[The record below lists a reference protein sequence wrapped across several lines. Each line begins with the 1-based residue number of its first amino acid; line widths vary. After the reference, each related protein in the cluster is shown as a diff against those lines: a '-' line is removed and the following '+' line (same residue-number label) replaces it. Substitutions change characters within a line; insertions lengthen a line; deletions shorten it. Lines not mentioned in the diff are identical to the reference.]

1 MKLWKNIDIA
11 ILDSLPNTAVGYE
24 QRITIPEFT
33 FLGKHDQPDFG
44 SIKLWFYGQYKTIEL
59 KSLKNYLFQYRDTVI
74 SYERCV
80 DVLYKHLMQTYQP
93 VRLRVQID
101 FRPRGGI
108 SSCMTADSDW
118 GHLGGTD
125 KLWQDHKD

>member
-1 MKLWKNIDIA
+1 MKLWKNIDVA

-33 FLGKHDQPDFG
+33 FLGKHNQPDFG
-44 SIKLWFYGQYKTIEL
+44 SIKLWFYGQDKTIEL

-74 SYERCV
+74 SYERCI
-80 DVLYKHLMQTYQP
+80 DVLYKHLMETYQP

>member
-1 MKLWKNIDIA
+1 MKLWKNIDIS
-11 ILDSLPNTAVGYE
+11 ILDSLPNPAVGYE

-33 FLGKHDQPDFG
+33 FLGKHNQPDFG
-44 SIKLWFYGQYKTIEL
+44 SIKLWFYGQDKTIEL

-74 SYERCV
+74 SYERCI

>member
-1 MKLWKNIDIA
+1 MKLWKNIDIG

-44 SIKLWFYGQYKTIEL
+44 SNKLWFYGQDKTIEL

-74 SYERCV
+74 SYERCI

-125 KLWQDHKD
+125 KLWQDHKE

>member
-33 FLGKHDQPDFG
+33 FLGKHNQPDFG
-44 SIKLWFYGQYKTIEL
+44 SIKLWFYGQDKTIEL

-74 SYERCV
+74 SYERCI
-80 DVLYKHLMQTYQP
+80 DVLYKHLMETYQP
-93 VRLRVQID
+93 VRLRVKID

-125 KLWQDHKD
+125 KLWQSHKE

>member
-33 FLGKHDQPDFG
+33 FLGKHNQPDFG
-44 SIKLWFYGQYKTIEL
+44 SIKLWFYGQDKTIEL

-74 SYERCV
+74 SYERCI

>member
-44 SIKLWFYGQYKTIEL
+44 SIKLWFYGQDKTIEL

>member
-33 FLGKHDQPDFG
+33 FLGKHNQPDFG
-44 SIKLWFYGQYKTIEL
+44 SIKLWFYGQDKTIEL

>member
-33 FLGKHDQPDFG
+33 FLGKHNQPDFG
-44 SIKLWFYGQYKTIEL
+44 SIKLWFYGQDKTIEL
-59 KSLKNYLFQYRDTVI
+59 KRLKNYLFQYRDTVI
-74 SYERCV
+74 SYERCI
-80 DVLYKHLMQTYQP
+80 DVLYKHLMETYQP

-125 KLWQDHKD
+125 KLWQDHKE

>member
-1 MKLWKNIDIA
+1 MSDENKNSDPQ
-11 ILDSLPNTAVGYE
+11 LED
-24 QRITIPEFT
+24 
-33 FLGKHDQPDFG
+33 
-44 SIKLWFYGQYKTIEL
+44 KTIEL

>member
-33 FLGKHDQPDFG
+33 FLGKHNQPDFG
-44 SIKLWFYGQYKTIEL
+44 SIKLWFYGQDKTIEL
-59 KSLKNYLFQYRDTVI
+59 KSLKNYIFQYRDTVI
-74 SYERCV
+74 SYERCI
-80 DVLYKHLMQTYQP
+80 DVFYKHLMQTYQP

-125 KLWQDHKD
+125 KLWQDHKE

>member
-24 QRITIPEFT
+24 QRITIPDFT
-33 FLGKHDQPDFG
+33 FLGKHNQPDFG
-44 SIKLWFYGQYKTIEL
+44 SIKLWFYGQDKTIEL
-59 KSLKNYLFQYRDTVI
+59 KSLKNYIFQYRDTVI
-74 SYERCV
+74 SYERCI

>member
-1 MKLWKNIDIA
+1 MKLWKNIDIS

-33 FLGKHDQPDFG
+33 FLGKHNQPDFG
-44 SIKLWFYGQYKTIEL
+44 SIKLWFYGKDKTIEL
-59 KSLKNYLFQYRDTVI
+59 KSLKNYIFQYRDTVI
-74 SYERCV
+74 SYERCI